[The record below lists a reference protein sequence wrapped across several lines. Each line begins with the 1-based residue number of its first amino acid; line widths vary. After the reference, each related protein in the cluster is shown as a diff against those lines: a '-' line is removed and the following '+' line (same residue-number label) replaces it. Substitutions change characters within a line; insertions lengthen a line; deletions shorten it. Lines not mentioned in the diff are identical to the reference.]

1 MNPLE
6 TQLRQL
12 EAIDFTGKA
21 EAFVESRFLTPL
33 LECLGYETHKDYEV
47 LRHGDD
53 GASFKLSYP
62 PVERGAQKV
71 KHYNPDYVPT
81 IRKKMFWIIEAKS
94 PKDVPHPFDVKYL
107 VQGLQYCIHPEIQ
120 AQHLLVTN
128 GVFSSVFDAHGAV
141 FLGQDMY
148 RPVLEFRASELSQRW
163 PEIYDILGV
172 EKLRTR
178 IEVNLKS
185 AYDKLCLSSLDRNYP
200 RELLNRI
207 GASAGENAQTIA
219 KTVNR
224 MYVEQLNAEHD
235 ASLKTLE
242 SFDAE
247 QIFACLDDPMCSGP
261 TTQAHIFIRKSRAAG
276 IPEREMLHRLTHDYA
291 RQSLFRKEQS
301 FLGVCVLYLQTDDID
316 VMTDA
321 KAFLDTYKDAELP
334 LLNQVEC
341 AFLRLVRK
349 SNVLQAY
356 PKLQEQISQSM
367 QSAPELVRFV
377 NRPSALSLTY
387 GEEILLHHRTYKNL
401 AQCSDAALEIM
412 LEQLLRVEAEINER
426 FWKARKALP
435 SSEIQLLGFEIY
447 GAGGRHY
454 SFRGVLHNYGIEQ
467 RPDIV
472 GKSSFTPNTPK
483 ALRSAVVPSAS

>member
-6 TQLRQL
+6 TQLRKL
-12 EAIDFTGKA
+12 EALDFTAKA

-120 AQHLLVTN
+120 AQYLLVSN
-128 GVFSSVFDAHGAV
+128 GVVSSVFDAHGAV
-141 FLGQDMY
+141 FLDQDMY
-148 RPVLEFRASELSQRW
+148 TPVLEFRASDLSQRW
-163 PEIYDILGV
+163 PEIYDMLGV
-172 EKLRTR
+172 ERLRTR

-219 KTVNR
+219 RTVNR
-224 MYVEQLNAEHD
+224 MYIEQLDAERD
-235 ASLKTLE
+235 ASLKTME
-242 SFDAE
+242 SFDVE
-247 QIFACLDDPMCSGP
+247 QIFSCLDDPMLTGP
-261 TTQAHIFIRKSRAAG
+261 TTQAHVFIRKSSAAG
-276 IPEREMLHRLTHDYA
+276 IPEREILNRLTHDYA
-291 RQSLFRKEQS
+291 HQSLFRKEQS

-321 KAFLDTYKDAELP
+321 KAFLDTYKDAKLP

-349 SNVLQAY
+349 ANVLQTY
-356 PKLQEQISQSM
+356 PKLREQIFQSL
-367 QSAPELVRFV
+367 QSAPELIRFV
-377 NRPSALSLTY
+377 NPPSALSLTY
-387 GEEILLHHRTYKNL
+387 GEEILLHHRTFKDL
-401 AQCSDAALEIM
+401 AQCSDAVLKSM
-412 LEQLLRVEAEINER
+412 LEQLLPLEAEINDS
-426 FWKARKALP
+426 FWKARKTLP
-435 SSEIQLLGFEIY
+435 GSEVQMLGFEIY
-447 GAGGRHY
+447 GEGGRHY

-472 GKSSFTPNTPK
+472 GKSPFKPNTPK
-483 ALRSAVVPSAS
+483 ALQSAVVPSAS